1 MMVDKIRF
9 TFDVSVQDMMP
20 SEDIVR
26 LTETL
31 HSFIEF
37 GIIDVEENEEIFIDQ
52 EYLQDLVNGVNHIR
66 IANKKYGRDSNGLVK
81 YPFLGASNGN

>member
-1 MMVDKIRF
+1 MIDKIRF
-9 TFDVSVQDMMP
+9 TFDIAIQETMS

-37 GIIDVEENEEIFIDQ
+37 GIIPADDNEEIVIDQ
-52 EYLQDLVNGVNHIR
+52 DYLADLITGVEIIR
-66 IANKKYGRDSNGLVK
+66 KANKKYGRDTDGLVK
-81 YPFLGASNGN
+81 YPFLGVA

>member
-1 MMVDKIRF
+1 MVDKIRF
-9 TFDVSVQDMMP
+9 TFDLAIQETMS

-37 GIIDVEENEEIFIDQ
+37 GIIPVEDNEEIVIDQ
-52 EYLQDLVNGVNHIR
+52 DYLADLVVGVDIIR
-66 IANKKYGRDSNGLVK
+66 KANKKYGRDDNGLVK
-81 YPFLGASNGN
+81 YPFLGVA